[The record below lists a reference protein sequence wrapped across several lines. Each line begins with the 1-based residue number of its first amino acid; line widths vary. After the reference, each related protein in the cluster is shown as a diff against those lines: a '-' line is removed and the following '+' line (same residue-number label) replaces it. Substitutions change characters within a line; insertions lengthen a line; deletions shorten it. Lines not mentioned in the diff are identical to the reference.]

1 MTRVAVV
8 GDSLSAYAVVAVLTK
23 LGYHCDLLCYPTKS
37 NFYGPSLVLND
48 VSETLLA
55 ELFPDVNLGIDS
67 QRLTHRWVCWGTQ
80 PVQVEQPALAI
91 RSHSLLELLRN
102 SKVMQHTRIIDAS
115 QLASQEIS
123 QKYAWT
129 VYTKHKQGAMP
140 TLGEPCLQ
148 NAVRSLLPR
157 SRSVPL
163 LSGTPTAGV
172 AIALSESS
180 QSLIGGQRVIVTAEV
195 QDTPKSAYTCYM
207 ESLADGWLFYAPVN
221 GSGAMLQAC
230 LPITPANPR
239 RALLECLYQST
250 TISTFVNDLQKIN
263 CFFSAPYL
271 EWPLCGLG
279 WLMVGEPAIKIDP
292 VSGEGTPFAL
302 RSAILAGAVID
313 AILSDRIPDIS
324 ALNHYQTRLTHSF
337 ISHLRGCIQFYR
349 EVFSTNLAWQTEI
362 NQMIDIAE
370 TLSTQLEQQAVNVL
384 NYRLIDFE
392 LHIG

>member
-1 MTRVAVV
+1 MSQSEVCSLTMNPVAVV
-8 GDSLSAYAVVAVLTK
+8 GDSLSAYAVVAALAR
-23 LGYHCDLLCYPTKS
+23 LGYRCDLLCDPAKS
-37 NFYGPSLVLND
+37 HFYGPSLVLND
-48 VSETLLA
+48 VSETLLR
-55 ELFPDVNLGIDS
+55 ELFPDVNLGVYS
-67 QRLTHRWVCWGTQ
+67 QRLTHRWVHWGTQ

-91 RSHSLLELLRN
+91 RSHSLLQLLRN
-102 SKVMQHTRIIDAS
+102 SKVMQHTRVIDVS
-115 QLASQEIS
+115 QLTAQQIS

-129 VYTKHKQGAMP
+129 VYTRHKRGA
-140 TLGEPCLQ
+140 L
-148 NAVRSLLPR
+148 ALPK
-157 SRSVPL
+157 
-163 LSGTPTAGV
+163 
-172 AIALSESS
+172 SS
-180 QSLIGGQRVIVTAEV
+180 QFLVGGQRVMIAAEI
-195 QDTPKSAYTCYM
+195 QDTSKSAHVCYI
-207 ESLADGWLFYAPVN
+207 ESLADAWLFYAPVD
-221 GSGAMLQAC
+221 GGAMLQAC

-250 TISTFVNDLQKIN
+250 TISAFINDLQKVD
-263 CFFSAPYL
+263 CFSSAPHL
-271 EWPLCGLG
+271 QWPLYGSG
-279 WLMVGEPAIKIDP
+279 WLMVGESAIKIDP

-324 ALNHYQTRLTHSF
+324 ALNHYKTRLTHSF

-349 EVFSTNLAWQTEI
+349 EVFSTNLAWQAEI

>member
-55 ELFPDVNLGIDS
+55 ELFPDVNLGVDS
-67 QRLTHRWVCWGTQ
+67 QGLTHRWVCWGTQ

-102 SKVMQHTRIIDAS
+102 SKVMQHTRMIDAS
-115 QLASQEIS
+115 QLTAQQIS

-129 VYTKHKQGAMP
+129 VYTKHKQGAMATP
-140 TLGEPCLQ
+140 
-148 NAVRSLLPR
+148 AVRGA
-157 SRSVPL
+157 SRRE
-163 LSGTPTAGV
+163 G
-172 AIALSESS
+172 IALLESS

-239 RALLECLYQST
+239 RALLECLYKST
-250 TISTFVNDLQKIN
+250 TISTFVNDLQKVN
-263 CFFSAPYL
+263 CFFSAPHL

-324 ALNHYQTRLTHSF
+324 ALSHYQTRLTHSF

-349 EVFSTNLAWQTEI
+349 EVFSTNLAWLAEI

-392 LHIG
+392 LHIR

>member
-1 MTRVAVV
+1 MNSERSDVTPVAVV
-8 GDSLSAYAVVAVLTK
+8 GDSLSAYAVVAALAK
-23 LGYHCDLLCYPTKS
+23 LGYHCDLLCDPAKS
-37 NFYGPSLVLND
+37 HFFGPSLVLND

-55 ELFPDVNLGIDS
+55 QLFPDVNLSIYS
-67 QRLTHRWVCWGTQ
+67 QRLTHRLVRWGRQ

-102 SKVMQHTRIIDAS
+102 SKVMQHTRMIDVS
-115 QLASQEIS
+115 QLTAQQIS
-123 QKYAWT
+123 QNYPWT
-129 VYTKHKQGAMP
+129 VYTRHKQ
-140 TLGEPCLQ
+140 
-148 NAVRSLLPR
+148 R
-157 SRSVPL
+157 
-163 LSGTPTAGV
+163 
-172 AIALSESS
+172 AIALPESS
-180 QSLIGGQRVIVTAEV
+180 QSLVGGQRVIVTAEV
-195 QDTPKSAYTCYM
+195 QDTPKSAHACYI
-207 ESLADGWLFYAPVN
+207 ESLADGWLFYAPVD
-221 GSGAMLQAC
+221 GGAMLQAC

-239 RALLECLYQST
+239 RALLECLYKST
-250 TISTFVNDLQKIN
+250 TISTFVNDLQKVN
-263 CFFSAPYL
+263 CFSSAPHL
-271 EWPLCGLG
+271 QWPLCGSG

-324 ALNHYQTRLTHSF
+324 ALSHYQTRLTHSF

-349 EVFSTNLAWQTEI
+349 EVFSTNSAWLPEI

>member
-1 MTRVAVV
+1 MLTRVAVV
-8 GDSLSAYAVVAVLTK
+8 GDSLSAYAVVAALAK
-23 LGYHCDLLCYPTKS
+23 LGSHCDLLCDPAKS
-37 NFYGPSLVLND
+37 HFFGPSLVLND

-55 ELFPDVNLGIDS
+55 QLFPDVNLSIYS
-67 QRLTHRWVCWGTQ
+67 QRLTHRLVRWGRQ

-102 SKVMQHTRIIDAS
+102 SKVIQHTRMIDVS
-115 QLASQEIS
+115 QLTAQQIS
-123 QKYAWT
+123 QNYPWT
-129 VYTKHKQGAMP
+129 VYTRHKQRAMATPALRGA
-140 TLGEPCLQ
+140 
-148 NAVRSLLPR
+148 
-157 SRSVPL
+157 SRRE
-163 LSGTPTAGV
+163 G
-172 AIALSESS
+172 IALPESS
-180 QSLIGGQRVIVTAEV
+180 KSLVGGQRVIVTAEV
-195 QDTPKSAYTCYM
+195 QDTPKPASTCYI
-207 ESLADGWLFYAPVN
+207 ESLADGWLFYAPVD

-239 RALLECLYQST
+239 RALLECLYKST
-250 TISTFVNDLQKIN
+250 TISTFVNDLQKVN
-263 CFFSAPYL
+263 CFSSAPHL
-271 EWPLCGLG
+271 QWPLCGSG

-313 AILSDRIPDIS
+313 GILSDRIPDIS

-349 EVFSTNLAWQTEI
+349 EVFSTNLAWLAEI

-370 TLSTQLEQQAVNVL
+370 TLSTQLEQQAINVL

>member
-1 MTRVAVV
+1 MAVV

-23 LGYHCDLLCYPTKS
+23 LGYPCDLLCYPKKS

-48 VSETLLA
+48 VSETLLT
-55 ELFPDVNLGIDS
+55 ELFPDVNLGVDS

-80 PVQVEQPALAI
+80 PVLVEQPALAI
-91 RSHSLLELLRN
+91 RTHSLLELLKN
-102 SKVMQHTRIIDAS
+102 SKVIQHTPMIDAS
-115 QLASQEIS
+115 QWTAEQIS

-129 VYTKHKQGAMP
+129 VYTKHKQGA
-140 TLGEPCLQ
+140 
-148 NAVRSLLPR
+148 AASSLLPR
-157 SRSVPL
+157 SRRVPQG
-163 LSGTPTAGV
+163 SFTPTAGV

-221 GSGAMLQAC
+221 GSSAMLQAC
-230 LPITPANPR
+230 LPITPVNPR

-250 TISTFVNDLQKIN
+250 TISKFVNDLQKVN
-263 CFFSAPYL
+263 CFVSAPHL

-292 VSGEGTPFAL
+292 VSGEGTPFVL

-324 ALNHYQTRLTHSF
+324 ALNHYKTRLTHSF

-349 EVFSTNLAWQTEI
+349 EVFSTNLAWQAEI